1 LEYSQSFRCGQK
13 GLGLSLTTPA
23 RRPNHYD
30 DKTRHLRPLMD
41 IAEIRN
47 FIVSPHVTD
56 HIRGME
62 VDQEKATG
70 YAQYIGELVNE
81 AEKDLSLYEMSCIEK
96 LEESETETLR
106 KTKLKAWTSEK
117 RQVLVDLKLMYAN
130 LKSVRMTLM
139 QAIKTRRTEPY

>member
-1 LEYSQSFRCGQK
+1 
-13 GLGLSLTTPA
+13 
-23 RRPNHYD
+23 
-30 DKTRHLRPLMD
+30 MD

-70 YAQYIGELVNE
+70 YAQYVGELVNE

-96 LEESETETLR
+96 LSEDETETLR

-117 RQVLVDLKLMYAN
+117 RQFLTDLKLMYAN

-139 QAIKTRRTEPY
+139 QAIRTRREEPH